1 LTTRVSV
8 TNCVARD
15 CGGYEGSVKDFE
27 RQAMNLSLPLSFKHE
42 CSVGTVQRTI
52 SNHPYMRL
60 HIDKWRES
68 GASLR
73 EIVLMEFLKKFLL

>member
-1 LTTRVSV
+1 MV
-8 TNCVARD
+8 RD
-15 CGGYEGSVKDFE
+15 SGGYEGSVKDFE
-27 RQAMNLSLPLSFKHE
+27 RQAMNLSLSPSFKHV

-60 HIDKWRES
+60 HIDKWRDS

-73 EIVLMEFLKKFLL
+73 EIVLMEFLKKFLQ